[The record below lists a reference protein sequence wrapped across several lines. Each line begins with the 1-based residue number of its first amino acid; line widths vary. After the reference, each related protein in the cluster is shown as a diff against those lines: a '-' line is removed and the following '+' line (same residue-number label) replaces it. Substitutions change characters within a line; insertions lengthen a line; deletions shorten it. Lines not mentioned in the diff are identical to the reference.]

1 MSNIKNLKIISIPKI
16 SDPHGRGNL
25 SFIEKNIIPF
35 KLKEFTIYMMFQVMA
50 QEEAMLTRS

>member
-35 KLKEFTIYMMFQVMA
+35 KIKRVYYLYDVPSDGSK
-50 QEEAMLTRS
+50 RRPCS